1 MDAENLVRLGEN
13 IAGMSDY
20 ELILAIFAVV
30 LTRMPSQK
38 EGDADIADMLV
49 DETIRRITHS
59 KED

>member
-49 DETIRRITHS
+49 DETIQRITHS